1 MGLKALK
8 ENIEYIS
15 FTIKDDDWF
24 LLKKDNEFKSNLVM
38 PCCNERAIMKNSS
51 LGFPYFSHYRK
62 RSCTHTGESI
72 EHLMLKKEIYEILIK
87 QNYKVEIEKNLQF
100 DDYLIR
106 PDVYL
111 ELDGYKIAFE
121 IQVSNQ
127 SLDTVNERTK
137 KYKDKDIIVVWLNL
151 FTNRTYNY
159 TYFNK
164 NNTNAKMYE
173 VNYYN
178 DYVFKYDGNS
188 IESLILNGI
197 NETFEESIKIEDQIE
212 NFISI
217 SGSNYYINNH
227 YKVNDKYRIFTKDDD
242 YFIER
247 KEEDR
252 IEPIE
257 IFFIKG
263 FVTNSEVVNVNINKK
278 LISEKKSLDPVIG
291 EVKKPI
297 KVKDIEDTIIDAAHS
312 LGWEVT
318 KNYLYKIDLLL
329 SKEHYKVAII
339 KNIDGIYSIDECRE
353 RKIELVLLDSRKSIS
368 FLKKD
373 IQAYAFNELS
383 NFIID
388 FDGKKYSAYTFFIN
402 KLTQTQ
408 EGYPFD
414 KISQIELSNYLTPT
428 RGDNYRFDQALLDKE
443 PNLILDQI
451 NIVNKGSKI
460 NAYYLSG
467 FMKYDM
473 KLVL

>member
-8 ENIEYIS
+8 DNIEYIS
-15 FTIKDDDWF
+15 FTIKEDDWF
-24 LLKKDNEFKSNLVM
+24 LVKKDDEFKSNLIM

-51 LGFPYFSHYRK
+51 LGLQYFSHYRK
-62 RSCTHTGESI
+62 GSCTYTGESI

-106 PDVYL
+106 PDIYL

-137 KYKDKDIIVVWLNL
+137 KYADRDIIVVWLNL

-178 DYVFKYDGNS
+178 TVFKYNGNS

-197 NETFEESIKIEDQIE
+197 NETLEETIKIENQSK

-242 YFIER
+242 YFIKR

-263 FVTNSEVVNVNINKK
+263 FITNSEIVNVNINKK
-278 LISEKKSLDPVIG
+278 LINEKKSLDPVIG

-297 KVKDIEDTIIDAAHS
+297 KVKDIEDTIIDAANS

-318 KNYLYKIDLLL
+318 KNYLNKIDLLL

-339 KNIDGIYSIDECRE
+339 KNIKQFEDIKNECIK
-353 RKIELVLLDSRKSIS
+353 RKIELVFLDSIRRLS
-368 FLKKD
+368 FFKKN
-373 IQAYAFNELS
+373 IQAYAFDKLS

-414 KISQIELSNYLTPT
+414 KISQIELSNYLTPI
-428 RGDNYRFDQALLDKE
+428 RGDNYRFDQDLLDSE
-443 PNLILDQI
+443 PNIIFNQV
-451 NIVNKGSKI
+451 NIVNKNSI
-460 NAYYLSG
+460 IDAYYLSG
-467 FMKYDM
+467 FIKYDM